1 MLKSTSHE
9 IVMSTFV
16 QMEFLLI
23 VFGMVDKKVNMNL
36 FTKLEH

>member
-16 QMEFLLI
+16 RMEFLLI

-36 FTKLEH
+36 FTKLKH